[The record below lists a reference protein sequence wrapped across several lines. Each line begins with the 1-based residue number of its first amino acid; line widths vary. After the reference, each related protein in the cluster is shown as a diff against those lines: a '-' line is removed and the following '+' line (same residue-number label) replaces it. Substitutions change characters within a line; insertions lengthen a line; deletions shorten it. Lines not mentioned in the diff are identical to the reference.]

1 MKLKGEM
8 VIEQPIRIRCS
19 GDSSGDEHDH
29 GGSEQYSGAESHGDL
44 SESQRGV

>member
-8 VIEQPIRIRCS
+8 VIELTDTNTGAVETVQ
-19 GDSSGDEHDH
+19 ETN
-29 GGSEQYSGAESHGDL
+29 SEQYSGAESHGDL